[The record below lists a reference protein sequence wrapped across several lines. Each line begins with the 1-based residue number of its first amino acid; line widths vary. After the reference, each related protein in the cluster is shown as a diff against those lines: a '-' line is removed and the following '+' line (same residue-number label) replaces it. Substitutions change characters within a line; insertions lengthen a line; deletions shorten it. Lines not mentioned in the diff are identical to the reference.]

1 MFDVSALTPAK
12 EDYLRALLILSKND
26 GVRTSDI
33 ARHLE
38 VTKPSVS
45 NMMNVL
51 MAEGFVSKKK
61 YGRIYLTE
69 YGRDAAEFVKKNMM
83 C

>member
-1 MFDVSALTPAK
+1 MFNEGTLTPAK
-12 EDYLRALLILSKND
+12 EDYLRALLMLSKND

-33 ARHLE
+33 ADHLG
-38 VTKPSVS
+38 VSKPSVS

-69 YGRDAAEFVKKNMM
+69 YGRDAAEYVKKNMM